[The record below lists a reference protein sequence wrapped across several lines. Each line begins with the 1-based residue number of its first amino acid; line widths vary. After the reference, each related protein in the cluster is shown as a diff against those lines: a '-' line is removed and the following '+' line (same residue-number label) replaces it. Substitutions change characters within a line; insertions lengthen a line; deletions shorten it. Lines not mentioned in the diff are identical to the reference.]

1 MTYVGYYITSDDVK
15 DFLGA
20 TYDSTNAKYTI
31 MGALN
36 IDESVF
42 DFQVENSDDVITGF
56 VGQLDTN
63 TGKYLL
69 AKSCAL
75 NLASLRVLV
84 VASGGFVTV
93 AAGNVNYRLGDLA
106 ISKGEIV
113 KAAVDYAV
121 KNYEARYNEY
131 LLKITSGATRIDS
144 DYSDKYS
151 YDWGSEKP

>member
-1 MTYVGYYITSDDVK
+1 MTYAGYYVSSSEVRDYV
-15 DFLGA
+15 GA
-20 TYDSTNAKYTI
+20 SYDATARKYTV
-31 MGALN
+31 MGLDLVEA
-36 IDESVF
+36 VF
-42 DFQVENSDDVITGF
+42 DAQIKNADDVIRGF

-93 AAGNVNYRLGDLA
+93 AAGNVNYKLGDLA

-131 LLKITSGATRIDS
+131 LLKITSGANRIDS

-151 YDWGSEKP
+151 YNWGSGKP